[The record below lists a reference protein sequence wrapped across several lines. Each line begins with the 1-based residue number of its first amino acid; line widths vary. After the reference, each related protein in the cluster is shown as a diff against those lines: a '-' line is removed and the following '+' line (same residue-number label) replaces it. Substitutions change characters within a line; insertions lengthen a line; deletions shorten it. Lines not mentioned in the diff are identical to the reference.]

1 MPNIDKNSGIIY
13 ENTVKRNTAGMS
25 QYDQLVKAG
34 EVIPYHLSLI
44 HIFYRKLN
52 GFMMN
57 TAFISLIY

>member
-34 EVIPYHLSLI
+34 EVIPYHDGRP
-44 HIFYRKLN
+44 IFRRELR
-52 GFMMN
+52 
-57 TAFISLIY
+57 ISYEPL